1 MAYSLFA
8 DKTHQPSM
16 EEMLGVLGPAR
27 LGWEQLS
34 VFIEENYRVTQD
46 WSFYGKNY
54 GWAVRYRKGGKAL
67 ASLYAGDCSFTVLM
81 ILDPDQIDRTR
92 GLPLGPQVSKV
103 IEDAHPYPEGRWLFI
118 KVTSESDLNDVRQ
131 LLAIRATPVRQSS

>member
-8 DKTHQPSM
+8 DKAHRPGL

-27 LGWEQLS
+27 PRWERLS
-34 VFIEENYRVTQD
+34 EFVTENYRVQQD

-67 ASLYAGDCSFTVLM
+67 ASLYAGDGSFTVLV
-81 ILDPDQIDRTR
+81 ILDQDQIDRA
-92 GLPLGPQVSKV
+92 LSLQLGPQVRQV
-103 IEDAHPYPEGRWLFI
+103 IDDAQPYPEGRWLFI
-118 KVTSESDLNDVRQ
+118 RVASDSDLNDVEQ
-131 LLAIRATPVRQSS
+131 LLVLRATPDRQPD